1 MVRWDYHRGTMEVT
15 LDQAR
20 ALDALA
26 RHGTFAKAAAALR
39 KQHTGVLYAL
49 RALEESTG
57 LTLLDRTGYRTKLT
71 PAGELVLAQCRR
83 LLDAERDLATLCEV
97 MRTGW
102 EPRLGIVFDGVVPA
116 EGLLRVV
123 GELAREGV
131 PTRLTVT
138 AEFLGGVEEAFVRA
152 GADVMISVLPP
163 QTVSL
168 RARAMP
174 PVRSLLVAHRKH
186 PLVARGA
193 AVTDDELRGQV
204 LLVVRGSD
212 PRLRLSTAALEVPTV
227 VSLNDFHAK
236 KTSLLDGLGYGWM
249 PDLCGWRVER
259 VPELPDENPLT
270 IVPDWCCEVLSPGS
284 AGRVDRL
291 KKLPRYLAS
300 GVAHVWL
307 VDPALRLVEGYV
319 ERDGAPLRVMAAGEA
334 EVATLPPF
342 EGEIDL
348 APWWLPTEE

>member
-1 MVRWDYHRGTMEVT
+1 MEVT

-152 GADVMISVLPP
+152 EADVMISVLPP

-193 AVTDDELRGQV
+193 AVTDEELRAQV

-212 PRLRLSTAALEVPTV
+212 PRLRLSTAALEVTTV

-249 PDLCGWRVER
+249 PEHLIAKELRRGTLARVRWKAGSTHTFHPHVYTHGER
-259 VPELPDENPLT
+259 APGRAAQRVIDALVAPRRVAAPERPHGGDALTSTPARLPVPRADPLGGGDM
-270 IVPDWCCEVLSPGS
+270 PS
-284 AGRVDRL
+284 ARARRVR
-291 KKLPRYLAS
+291 
-300 GVAHVWL
+300 H
-307 VDPALRLVEGYV
+307 
-319 ERDGAPLRVMAAGEA
+319 
-334 EVATLPPF
+334 PP
-342 EGEIDL
+342 
-348 APWWLPTEE
+348 